1 MGYNLDTQSNN
12 NECEFGEAAVKVSEL
27 DAMRIYKPWLHP
39 DIVFSMYLKLTGQE
53 KVFETVNKFPLQVIK
68 EKKDEFDKRTK
79 GIINGK
85 IGVTKN
91 DDEKYSKL
99 FLDIL
104 FELNNNGSG
113 HFSDSDIRDEVITIM
128 IAGSETNAITICFC
142 LLMLA
147 MNQDIQV

>member
-12 NECEFGEAAVKVSEL
+12 NECEFGEAIIKGSEL
-27 DAMRIYKPWLHP
+27 DAMRIYKPWLYP
-39 DIVFSMYLKLTGQE
+39 DVVFTMNLKLTGQE
-53 KVFETVNKFPLQVIK
+53 KFFETAKKFPLKVIK
-68 EKKDEFDKRTK
+68 EKKDEFDQKS
-79 GIINGK
+79 IAINGK
-85 IGVTKN
+85 ISGTKN

-104 FELNNNGSG
+104 FELNNNGG
-113 HFSDSDIRDEVITIM
+113 HFSDSDIRDEVITMM